1 MAISTDSP
9 VLPRLQ
15 NGLATFGPPILLRCD
30 AVRIKLEG
38 VQESIR
44 KELRLAHVFCS
55 MLIITTMKY
64 LLQALF

>member
-1 MAISTDSP
+1 MWQVAISMDSP
-9 VLPRLQ
+9 VLPRPQ

-44 KELRLAHVFCS
+44 KELRLAHVFC
-55 MLIITTMKY
+55 
-64 LLQALF
+64 